1 LQRWP
6 LAELGIDSPEE
17 LKRLL
22 EAVQWAEIEL
32 NLAHLPSDLPVG
44 PTLER
49 NRTLV
54 AGRDRSLYP
63 GAVIARQALRQ
74 RLQQLLG
81 TSPGGG
87 GPALLLLPCT
97 PTVAPPWGSLG
108 IDRSRNTVLQRLLQL
123 GALASLGGLPQLAR
137 PGDVDS
143 EKGLPVGL
151 GVLTYAGGD
160 RLLLE
165 LPDP

>member
-1 LQRWP
+1 MQRWP
-6 LAELGIDSPEE
+6 LADLGIDSPEE
-17 LKRLL
+17 LQRLL
-22 EAVQWAEIEL
+22 EAVQWAEIEQS
-32 NLAHLPSDLPVG
+32 LAHLPRDLPMG

-49 NRTLV
+49 NRALV
-54 AGRDRSLYP
+54 ASRDRS
-63 GAVIARQALRQ
+63 R
-74 RLQQLLG
+74 
-81 TSPGGG
+81 
-87 GPALLLLPCT
+87 
-97 PTVAPPWGSLG
+97 
-108 IDRSRNTVLQRLLQL
+108 DRVLQRLLQL

-143 EKGLPVGL
+143 EHGLPVGL

>member
-1 LQRWP
+1 VATVLVRQARSLAEHLGRPLQRWP
-6 LAELGIDSPEE
+6 LADLGIDSPEE
-17 LKRLL
+17 LQRLL
-22 EAVQWAEIEL
+22 EAVQWAEIEQS
-32 NLAHLPSDLPVG
+32 LAHLPRDLPMG

-49 NRTLV
+49 NRALV
-54 AGRDRSLYP
+54 ASRDRS
-63 GAVIARQALRQ
+63 R
-74 RLQQLLG
+74 
-81 TSPGGG
+81 
-87 GPALLLLPCT
+87 
-97 PTVAPPWGSLG
+97 
-108 IDRSRNTVLQRLLQL
+108 DRVLQRLLQL

-143 EKGLPVGL
+143 EHGLPVGL

>member
-1 LQRWP
+1 P
-6 LAELGIDSPEE
+6 LADLGMDSAEE

-22 EAVQWAEIEL
+22 EAVQWAEIEQS
-32 NLAHLPSDLPVG
+32 LAHLPSDLPMG

-49 NRTLV
+49 NRALV
-54 AGRDRSLYP
+54 AGRDRSLHP
-63 GAVIARQALRQ
+63 GALIARQALRQ
-74 RLQQLLG
+74 RLDQLLNPA
-81 TSPGGG
+81 PGGG

-137 PGDVDS
+137 PGNVDS
-143 EKGLPVGL
+143 EHGLPVGL

-165 LPDP
+165 LPDL